1 MNKQII
7 LSIRGT
13 TAIFW
18 LGFFMAI
25 SFMEAPLKF
34 TAPNLSLTEG
44 LQIGKIVFG
53 ALNKCEWV
61 FLCIILIS
69 CLLNKASK
77 KGLYLIVIISVILVI
92 ETTWLLPLLD
102 AGVNRVISGQP
113 AGVQYIH
120 WLYVLLEIIKVP
132 VLLLIGLENYRSKV
146 FAGSNAAKA
155 TALSNLKFI

>member
-1 MNKQII
+1 MNKQATQYIR
-7 LSIRGT
+7 SI

-18 LGFFMAI
+18 LGFFMSI
-25 SFMEAPLKF
+25 SFLETPLKF
-34 TAPNLSLTEG
+34 TAPNLSLADG
-44 LQIGKIVFG
+44 LQVGKIVFG

-69 CLLNKASK
+69 CLLNKTSK
-77 KGLYLIVIISVILVI
+77 KGLYLIAIISVILVI
-92 ETTWLLPLLD
+92 ETAWLLPLLD

-132 VLLLIGLENYRSKV
+132 VLLLIGLENYWSKV

-155 TALSNLKFI
+155 TDLSNLKFI

>member
-1 MNKQII
+1 MNKQTTQ
-7 LSIRGT
+7 SIRSI

-18 LGFFMAI
+18 LGFFMSI
-25 SFMEAPLKF
+25 SFMETPLKF
-34 TAPNLSLTEG
+34 TAPNLSLAEG
-44 LQIGKIVFG
+44 LQVGKIVFG

-61 FLCIILIS
+61 FLSIILIS

-77 KGLYLIVIISVILVI
+77 KGLYLIAIISVILVI
-92 ETTWLLPLLD
+92 ETTWLLPVLD
-102 AGVNRVISGQP
+102 AGVNRVISGQL

-120 WLYVLLEIIKVP
+120 WLYILLEIIKVP

-146 FAGSNAAKA
+146 IAGSNAAKA